1 MSENTLKIKVTIAN
15 RTYPLTIKREE
26 EEQIR
31 AAVKTIND
39 AVARFESRYAVQD
52 KQDVL
57 SMCALQLASKSEI
70 ALKQSQD
77 VQSQA
82 SKALADVEAALDA
95 VVVMDFARDVTSR
108 PHLIERVRSGGRS
121 RRHGKCRS

>member
-1 MSENTLKIKVTIAN
+1 MSETLKIKVTIAN
-15 RTYPLTIKREE
+15 RVYPLTVKTEE

-57 SMCALQLASKSEI
+57 SMCALQLASKTEI
-70 ALKQSQD
+70 ALKQSQAL
-77 VQSQA
+77 QSQA
-82 SKALADVEAALDA
+82 REALADVEAVLNAALQG
-95 VVVMDFARDVTSR
+95 
-108 PHLIERVRSGGRS
+108 E
-121 RRHGKCRS
+121 

>member
-1 MSENTLKIKVTIAN
+1 MSETLKIKVTIAG

-31 AAVKTIND
+31 SAVKTIND
-39 AVARFESRYAVQD
+39 AVVRFEERYAVQD

-57 SMCALQLASKSEI
+57 SMCALQLVSRAELASQ
-70 ALKQSQD
+70 QSQD

-82 SKALADVEAALDA
+82 SKALAEVEVALDA
-95 VVVMDFARDVTSR
+95 ALQD
-108 PHLIERVRSGGRS
+108 G
-121 RRHGKCRS
+121 

>member
-1 MSENTLKIKVTIAN
+1 MTIAN
-15 RTYPLTIKREE
+15 RVYPLTVKTEE

-57 SMCALQLASKSEI
+57 SMCALQLASKTEI
-70 ALKQSQD
+70 ALKQSQA

-82 SKALADVEAALDA
+82 SEALAEVEAVLNAALQG
-95 VVVMDFARDVTSR
+95 
-108 PHLIERVRSGGRS
+108 E
-121 RRHGKCRS
+121 

>member
-1 MSENTLKIKVTIAN
+1 VSDNTLKIKVTIAN
-15 RTYPLTIKREE
+15 RVYPLTVKTEE

-39 AVARFESRYAVQD
+39 SVSRLESRYAVQD

-57 SMCALQLASKSEI
+57 SMCALQLASKTEL
-70 ALKQSQD
+70 ALKQSQT

-82 SKALADVEAALDA
+82 SEALAEVEAVLDA
-95 VVVMDFARDVTSR
+95 A
-108 PHLIERVRSGGRS
+108 LQGE
-121 RRHGKCRS
+121 

>member
-1 MSENTLKIKVTIAN
+1 MSETLKIKVTIAN
-15 RTYPLTIKREE
+15 RVYPLTVKVEE

-39 AVARFESRYAVQD
+39 AVSRFESRYAVQD

-57 SMCALQLASKSEI
+57 SMCALQLASKTEI
-70 ALKQSQD
+70 ALKQSQA

-82 SKALADVEAALDA
+82 NDALAEVEAALNTA
-95 VVVMDFARDVTSR
+95 
-108 PHLIERVRSGGRS
+108 LQGE
-121 RRHGKCRS
+121 

>member
-1 MSENTLKIKVTIAN
+1 MFEIVKCVTSVSENTLKIKVTIAN

-57 SMCALQLASKSEI
+57 SMCALQLASKAEI

-82 SKALADVEAALDA
+82 GTALADVEAVLDA
-95 VVVMDFARDVTSR
+95 A
-108 PHLIERVRSGGRS
+108 LQNG
-121 RRHGKCRS
+121 

>member
-1 MSENTLKIKVTIAN
+1 MSETLKIKVTIAN
-15 RTYPLTIKREE
+15 RVYPLTVKTEE

-57 SMCALQLASKSEI
+57 SMCALQLASKTEI
-70 ALKQSQD
+70 ALKQSQA

-82 SKALADVEAALDA
+82 SEGLADVEAVLNTALQG
-95 VVVMDFARDVTSR
+95 
-108 PHLIERVRSGGRS
+108 E
-121 RRHGKCRS
+121 

>member
-39 AVARFESRYAVQD
+39 AVARFESQYAVKD

-57 SMCALQLASKSEI
+57 SMCALQLASKAEI

-82 SKALADVEAALDA
+82 GKALADVEAVLDA
-95 VVVMDFARDVTSR
+95 A
-108 PHLIERVRSGGRS
+108 LQNG
-121 RRHGKCRS
+121 

>member
-1 MSENTLKIKVTIAN
+1 MGKVSLKVTIAG

-31 AAVKTIND
+31 SAVKTIND
-39 AVARFESRYAVQD
+39 AVVRFEERYAVQD

-57 SMCALQLASKSEI
+57 SMCALQLASRAELASQ
-70 ALKQSQD
+70 QSQD

-82 SKALADVEAALDA
+82 SKALAEVEVALDA
-95 VVVMDFARDVTSR
+95 ALQD
-108 PHLIERVRSGGRS
+108 G
-121 RRHGKCRS
+121 

>member
-1 MSENTLKIKVTIAN
+1 VTIAN
-15 RTYPLTIKREE
+15 RVYPLTVKTEE

-31 AAVKTIND
+31 AAVKIIND

-57 SMCALQLASKSEI
+57 SMCALQLASKTEI
-70 ALKQSQD
+70 ALKQSQA

-82 SKALADVEAALDA
+82 SEALADVEAALNA
-95 VVVMDFARDVTSR
+95 A
-108 PHLIERVRSGGRS
+108 LQGE
-121 RRHGKCRS
+121 

>member
-1 MSENTLKIKVTIAN
+1 MTIAN
-15 RTYPLTIKREE
+15 RVYPLTVKTEE

-57 SMCALQLASKSEI
+57 SMCALQLASKTEI
-70 ALKQSQD
+70 VLKQSQA

-82 SKALADVEAALDA
+82 SEALADVEAALNA
-95 VVVMDFARDVTSR
+95 A
-108 PHLIERVRSGGRS
+108 LQGE
-121 RRHGKCRS
+121 

>member
-1 MSENTLKIKVTIAN
+1 MTIAN
-15 RTYPLTIKREE
+15 RVYPLTVKTEE

-57 SMCALQLASKSEI
+57 SMCALQLASKTEI
-70 ALKQSQD
+70 VLKQSQA

-82 SKALADVEAALDA
+82 SEALADVEAVLNAALQG
-95 VVVMDFARDVTSR
+95 
-108 PHLIERVRSGGRS
+108 E
-121 RRHGKCRS
+121 

>member
-1 MSENTLKIKVTIAN
+1 MSETLKIKVTIAN
-15 RTYPLTIKREE
+15 RVYPLTVKTEE

-39 AVARFESRYAVQD
+39 AVSRFESRYAVQD

-57 SMCALQLASKSEI
+57 SMCALQLASKTEI
-70 ALKQSQD
+70 ALKQSQA

-82 SKALADVEAALDA
+82 SEALADVEAALNEA
-95 VVVMDFARDVTSR
+95 
-108 PHLIERVRSGGRS
+108 LQGE
-121 RRHGKCRS
+121 

>member
-1 MSENTLKIKVTIAN
+1 MTIAN
-15 RTYPLTIKREE
+15 SVYPLTVKTEE

-57 SMCALQLASKSEI
+57 SMCALQLASKTEI
-70 ALKQSQD
+70 VLKQSQA

-82 SKALADVEAALDA
+82 SEALADVEAALNA
-95 VVVMDFARDVTSR
+95 A
-108 PHLIERVRSGGRS
+108 LQGE
-121 RRHGKCRS
+121 